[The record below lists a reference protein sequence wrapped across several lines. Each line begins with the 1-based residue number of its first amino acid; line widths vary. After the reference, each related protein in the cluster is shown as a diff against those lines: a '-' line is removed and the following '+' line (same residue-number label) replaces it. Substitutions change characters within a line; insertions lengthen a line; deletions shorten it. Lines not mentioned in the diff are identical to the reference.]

1 MTQEMPANT
10 GLRFLTQAAGREPAA
25 AIHAPA
31 GARDTVG
38 SASDGRQG
46 KPRVASRRDQIR
58 PSGRKRASRGA
69 RKLRR
74 PAREPGWSA
83 DSSFHDPEETR
94 HE

>member
-1 MTQEMPANT
+1 MTQEMRPTRACGSSPKAT
-10 GLRFLTQAAGREPAA
+10 GREPAA

-31 GARDTVG
+31 SARDTVG
-38 SASDGRQG
+38 SASDERQG
-46 KPRVASRRDQIR
+46 KPSVASRRDQKR
-58 PSGRKRASRGA
+58 PSCRRRASRGA

-83 DSSFHDPEETR
+83 DSSFHDTEETR